1 MRAILSGIETEYGL
15 YVEGRDAADQVDDAR
30 ELVRACPGE
39 FFVGWDYRH
48 ESPRRD
54 LRGFVL
60 ERLAVDPID
69 AAFDLGRKPTP
80 DQDLRA
86 DHVLPNGARF
96 YNDHGHPE
104 YATPECRSSAE
115 LVLADKVGERV
126 VLEAARRFAEE
137 EGRAV
142 RVYKNNSDGHG
153 ASYGTHESYL
163 APRSLGFQALYD
175 AVLPM
180 LLVRPVL
187 CGAGK
192 VGAETGAAC
201 PFQLSQRAD
210 FFVERFNAETLFR
223 RPIFNT
229 RDEPHARPE
238 DWIRLHVIAGDAN
251 LAPSAT
257 RRKVDLLR
265 IALALAEIGQAPVWR
280 PRDPVQAAKDVS
292 RDLSFRFAFDLA
304 GGSWTNAREVYESYF
319 AAAERFL
326 DLSDD
331 VGREWAETIAES
343 RRLLDDLGRDFPR
356 FAYRVDWAAKLQMI
370 RDYQD
375 AEGADD
381 NDPALPSF
389 DLEYHNLDP
398 DEGLG
403 RALQQLGR
411 LEPDPS
417 ENLLAVRRDEHPE
430 PTRARARGLAI
441 RNHRASLRSAG
452 WRTLVFETE
461 DELLEVELDPTRAYS
476 SDLAAHSDVESF
488 VEALTR

>member
-1 MRAILSGIETEYGL
+1 MRAILAGIETEYGL
-15 YVEGRDAADQVDDAR
+15 YVEGRDAADQIDDAR

-60 ERLAVDPID
+60 ERLAVDPVD
-69 AAFDLGRKPTP
+69 AAFDLGRRPTP

-86 DHVLPNGARF
+86 DRVLPNGARF

-104 YATPECRSSAE
+104 YATPECRSAAE
-115 LVLADKVGERV
+115 LVLADKVGERI
-126 VLEAARRFAEE
+126 VLDAARRFAAQ

-142 RVYKNNSDGHG
+142 RVYKNNRDGHG

-163 APRSLGFQALYD
+163 VPRSLGFQALYD

-187 CGAGK
+187 CGSGK
-192 VGAETGAAC
+192 VGAESGTPC

-210 FFVERFNAETLFR
+210 FFVEPVNAETLYR
-223 RPIFNT
+223 RPVFNT
-229 RDEPHARPE
+229 RDEPHARPD

-257 RRKVDLLR
+257 RRKVDLVR
-265 IALALAEIGQAPVWR
+265 IAVALAEIGQAPVWR
-280 PRDPVQAAKDVS
+280 PREPVQAAKAIS
-292 RDLSFRFAFDLA
+292 RDLSFRFALDLV

-319 AAAERFL
+319 AAAERCL
-326 DLSDD
+326 DLGED

-343 RRLLDDLGRDFPR
+343 RRLLDDLERDFAR
-356 FAYRVDWAAKLQMI
+356 FAYHVDWAAKLRMI

-375 AEGADD
+375 AEGATWD
-381 NDPALPSF
+381 DPALRSF

-411 LEPDPS
+411 LEPDPP
-417 ENLLAVRRDEHPE
+417 EELLTARRIEHPE
-430 PTRARARGLAI
+430 PTRARARGFAVQA
-441 RNHRASLRSAG
+441 HRESLRSVG
-452 WRTLVFETE
+452 WRTLVFEAD
-461 DELLEVELDPTRAYS
+461 DEFLEVELDPARAFC